1 MRRALRASKLLGLA
15 AVLLAVGGGCRC
27 SRTPLPAAAEAPPP
41 SVRLYLIST
50 LAGALEPCGCV
61 KDMLGGVD
69 HFAALVAK
77 EAPQAPRRLVLG
89 AGPMLF
95 MDPELEPKKREQDV
109 AKSRVLADVLAGAQ
123 LAGWAPGANDWA
135 GGADLLSELTGDRMT
150 LFAANATAPKL
161 QATRVYDL
169 GGERVGVTGAIKPA
183 FPKATP
189 EGLLPGDPKPA
200 LESAKQKLTADGARV
215 LVALLSV
222 PRGEALRLAEAVPGY
237 HLFVLGKP
245 VDRGE
250 SNDPPTPPVLVG
262 DTLVVEGPNHL
273 QSVAVVD
280 LHVRDGRYRFIDG
293 SGIGDEERKLSLTR
307 RIADLRAAVA
317 RTGISEADRAARKKD
332 LQKLETDLAALS
344 QPRAQPTESSFSYRL
359 VDVREKLGVEPQ
371 AEARLKAYY
380 QGVNEHN
387 RRAFAN
393 VRPPPVPEG
402 QSGYVGVEACTP
414 CHQAER
420 AFWDKTGH
428 HDAYST
434 LTRQSKEFNLECV
447 SCHVTGYDAPGG
459 STVTHVDGLTNVQC
473 ETCHG
478 PGSRHVANPTEKTL
492 VSLPKRTLCAEQC
505 HHPPHVASTWSVDD
519 AWKRIL
525 GPGHGYGN

>member
-1 MRRALRASKLLGLA
+1 MWRAFHAPKVLGLL

-27 SRTPLPAAAEAPPP
+27 SRTPQPAAAEAPPP
-41 SVRLYLIST
+41 SVRLYLVSSM
-50 LAGALEPCGCV
+50 AGALEPCGCV

-95 MDPELEPKKREQDV
+95 MDPELEAKRREQDV
-109 AKSRVLADVLAGAQ
+109 AKSRAIADVLAGVK

-135 GGADLLSELTGDRMT
+135 GGAELLRELTGERMT
-150 LFAANATAPKL
+150 LFAANATAPGL
-161 QATRVYDL
+161 QATRVYEL
-169 GGERVGVTGAIKPA
+169 GGERVGVTGAIQPA
-183 FPKATP
+183 FPGTSP
-189 EGLLPGDPKPA
+189 EGVAPSDPKPA

-215 LVALLSV
+215 LVALLSM
-222 PRGEALRLAEAVPGY
+222 PRGEALRLAESVPGY
-237 HLFVLGKP
+237 HVFVLGKT

-262 DTLVVEGPNHL
+262 ETLVVEAPNHL

-280 LHVRDGRYRFIDG
+280 LHVRDNRYRFVDG
-293 SGIGDEERKLSLTR
+293 SGIGAEEKKLSLTR
-307 RIADLRAAVA
+307 RIADLKAAVA

-332 LQKLETDLAALS
+332 LQKLEAELAGLS
-344 QPRAQPTESSFSYRL
+344 TPREQPAESSFSYRL
-359 VDVREKLGVEPQ
+359 VEVREKLGVEPQ
-371 AEARLKAYY
+371 AEARLKSYY

-393 VRPPPVPEG
+393 VLPPPVPDG
-402 QSGYVGVEACTP
+402 QSGYVGVQACTA

-420 AFWDKTGH
+420 AFWDKTPH
-428 HDAYST
+428 HDAYAT
-434 LTRQSKEFNLECV
+434 LARQSKEFNLECV
-447 SCHVTGYDAPGG
+447 SCHVTGYEAPGG
-459 STVTHVDGLTNVQC
+459 STVTHVENLTNVQC
-473 ETCHG
+473 EVCHG
-478 PGSRHVANPTEKTL
+478 PGSRHVASPADKTL
-492 VSLPKRTLCAEQC
+492 ISLPKRTLCAEQC
-505 HHPPHVASTWSVDD
+505 HHPPHVPHGWSVDD
-519 AWKRIL
+519 AWKLIL

>member
-1 MRRALRASKLLGLA
+1 M
-15 AVLLAVGGGCRC
+15 
-27 SRTPLPAAAEAPPP
+27 
-41 SVRLYLIST
+41 
-50 LAGALEPCGCV
+50 AGALEPCGCV

-69 HFAALVAK
+69 HFAALLAK

-95 MDPELEPKKREQDV
+95 MDPALESKKREQDI
-109 AKSRVLADVLAGAQ
+109 AKGRTIADVLAGAK

-135 GGADLLSELTGDRMT
+135 GGTDLLSELTGERMT
-150 LFAANATAPKL
+150 LFAANATAPRL

-169 GGERVGVTGAIKPA
+169 GGERVGVTGVIAPV
-183 FPKATP
+183 FPGAPP
-189 EGLLPGDPKPA
+189 EGLTPGDPKPA
-200 LESAKQKLTADGARV
+200 LENARQKLTAEGARV
-215 LVALLSV
+215 LVALLAV
-222 PRGEALRLAEAVPGY
+222 PRGEALRLAESVPGY

-250 SNDPPTPPVLVG
+250 SNDLPTPPVLVG

-280 LHVRDGRYRFIDG
+280 LHVRDGRYRFVDG
-293 SGIGDEERKLSLTR
+293 SGIRDEEKKLSLER
-307 RIADLRAAVA
+307 RIVELKAAVA
-317 RTGISEADRAARKKD
+317 RTSISEADRSARKRD
-332 LQKLETDLAALS
+332 LQKLEAQLAALS
-344 QPRAQPTESSFSYRL
+344 VPRKQPTESSFSYRL
-359 VDVREKLGVEPQ
+359 VEVREKLGVEPQ
-371 AEARLKAYY
+371 AEARLKSYY

-393 VRPPPVPEG
+393 VLPPPVPEG
-402 QSGYVGVEACTP
+402 QSGYVGVQACTP

-420 AFWDKTGH
+420 AFWDKTAH
-428 HDAYST
+428 HDAYAT
-434 LTRQSKEFNLECV
+434 LTRQNKEFNLECV
-447 SCHVTGYDAPGG
+447 GCHVTGYEAPGG
-459 STVTHVDGLTNVQC
+459 STVAHVDGLTNVQC

-478 PGSRHVANPTEKTL
+478 PGSRHVANPADKTL

-519 AWKRIL
+519 AWKLIL